1 MIASASRQYT
11 LLRLNLV
18 LFVVLLLGGFSP
30 NADAQRQRRVDQFTT
45 EVGAR
50 CDEILG
56 SVVDKKSL
64 RAALGKAYELSDYVS
79 AHAGQRQLDAMVR
92 AESVR
97 RLLELISKAQ
107 YGDPKAAADA
117 FGQHPGFTTEL
128 GLLWKQ
134 KDNHGAVVRV
144 AMELMEKR
152 GEQVERYPA
161 LAAAI
166 CVVHDLGMDQFYTM
180 RINENTPVGPGPVE
194 IFDFFVANA
203 STMSIAPDR
212 LPAIDLVY
220 VVDVSESVDQLQWAH
235 NTYRA
240 NPGIDLRFFEI
251 VYDTEHFRQGK
262 IKRVTEAGNYSL
274 TQIKKFGG
282 VCADQAYYAM
292 SVAKA
297 CGIPSGYV
305 VAVGADV
312 SHAWVGYL
320 ETRGRHAEWNFN
332 AGRYPEYQ
340 KLRGNIRDPQ
350 TGQYI
355 SDGRLGIMGDAV
367 SSTLSQVHASM
378 AAGSIVKRMSR
389 DDWNPPEQM
398 ELDTKGNA
406 RAVRTDSVEDR
417 LSLLRLTLSKS
428 AGVPSAWDAVIQI
441 AESGDMS
448 EEDLDLW
455 SRAVLKLAG
464 RDHQDF
470 SFDFL
475 RDLIATIDDPQ
486 RQHDMWEWAFGQFRA
501 RPDLAAAVRF
511 EQGALWEKNSKPEM
525 AWIAYQDILDQFLND
540 GPMSVNA
547 LGAMRELLKANDK
560 RPAFLEILQDTARQ
574 VNRPDDMGSNF
585 ARQSNF
591 YKINRLL
598 VLELEYNRRAQ
609 EAVQL
614 RRMINMPAS
623 DR

>member
-79 AHAGQRQLDAMVR
+79 AHAGLRQLDAMVR

-107 YGDPKAAADA
+107 FGDPRAAAGA
-117 FGQHPGFTTEL
+117 FARYPGFTTEL

-152 GEQVERYPA
+152 GEQVDQYPA

-180 RINENTPVGPGPVE
+180 RINENNPVGPGPVE

-428 AGVPSAWDAVIQI
+428 AGVPSAWDAVTQI
-441 AESGDMS
+441 AESGEMS
-448 EEDLDLW
+448 EDDLDLW

-475 RDLIATIDDPQ
+475 RELIATIDDPQ
-486 RQHDMWEWAFGQFRA
+486 RQHEMWEWAFGQFRA

-560 RPAFLEILQDTARQ
+560 RPAFLQILQDTARQ

>member
-18 LFVVLLLGGFSP
+18 LFVVLLLGGFSL

-45 EVGAR
+45 DVGAR

-97 RLLELISKAQ
+97 RLLELISKTQ
-107 YGDPKAAADA
+107 FGDPRAAVAA
-117 FGQHPGFTTEL
+117 FAHSPEFTTEL

-152 GEQVERYPA
+152 GEQVNQYPA

-166 CVVHDLGMDQFYTM
+166 CVVHDLGIDQYYTM
-180 RINENTPVGPGPVE
+180 RVNENNAVGAGPIE
-194 IFDFFVANA
+194 IFDFFIANA
-203 STMSIAPDR
+203 STMYIAPDR
-212 LPAIDLVY
+212 LPAIELVY
-220 VVDVSESVDQLQWAH
+220 VVDVTESVEQLQWAH
-235 NTYRA
+235 NTFRA

-355 SDGRLGIMGDAV
+355 SDGHLGIMGDAA
-367 SSTLSQVHASM
+367 SSTPSQVHASM

-389 DDWNPPEQM
+389 DDWNPPGQM

-417 LSLLRLTLSKS
+417 LSLLRMTLSKS
-428 AGVPSAWDAVIQI
+428 AGVPTAWDAVIQI
-441 AESGDMS
+441 AESGNMS

-475 RDLIATIDDPQ
+475 GNLIATIDDPQ
-486 RQHDMWEWAFGQFRA
+486 RQHEMWEWAFGQFRA
-501 RPDLAAAVRF
+501 RPDLASAVRYQ
-511 EQGALWEKNSKPEM
+511 QGILWEMNRKPEM
-525 AWIAYQDILDQFLND
+525 AWIAYKDILDKFLND
-540 GPMSVNA
+540 GPMCENA
-547 LGAMRELLKANDK
+547 LKAMGEMLKENDK
-560 RPAFLEILQDTARQ
+560 RDALLQLLQETARR
-574 VNRPDDMGSNF
+574 VNRPEDMATNF
-585 ARQSNF
+585 AKQSNF
-591 YKINRLL
+591 YKVNRLL
-598 VLELEYNRRAQ
+598 ILELEYHQRMQ
-609 EAVQL
+609 EAAQL
-614 RRMINMPAS
+614 RRTINMPAS